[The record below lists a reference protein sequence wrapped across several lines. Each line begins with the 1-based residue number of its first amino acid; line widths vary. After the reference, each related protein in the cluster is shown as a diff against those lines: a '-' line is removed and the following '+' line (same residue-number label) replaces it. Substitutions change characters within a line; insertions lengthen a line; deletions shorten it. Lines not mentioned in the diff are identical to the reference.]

1 MTIFVIHK
9 LSLFVSFSLHVALH
23 ASLLQV
29 RPLFVRN
36 SLRDYLNVVLLHH
49 TSKVWH
55 NKLLTVDVHLQ
66 NIFICPL
73 SGEGEVV
80 LDQTDAAFP

>member
-9 LSLFVSFSLHVALH
+9 LRLLVIFSLHVALH

-36 SLRDYLNVVLLHH
+36 SLRDDLNVVLLHH
-49 TSKVWH
+49 ASKVWH
-55 NKLLTVDVHLQ
+55 NKLLTVDVQLQ
-66 NIFICPL
+66 NVFICPF
-73 SGEGEVV
+73 SGVGEVV